1 MTNYPRTKNSL
12 ISMPNLKELEKKIKI
27 KFKNIKLLQQ
37 ALTHRSYINEHPQDK
52 LTHNERLEFL
62 GDAVLELIVTEYLY
76 KTFDSPEGELTSL
89 RASLVNTESLSLL
102 AQELDLNNYLFLSR
116 GEAKST
122 GKARNVILADAF
134 EALIGAIY
142 LDQGV
147 KKVKEFIAQH
157 LLTRLPKIIEQQ
169 LYKDPKSQFQ
179 EIAQAK
185 LKITPS
191 YQVLKE
197 EGLAHA
203 KKFTVGLF
211 LNDKLISRGE
221 GSSKFEAE
229 VEAAKNG
236 LTKI

>member
-1 MTNYPRTKNSL
+1 MLSL
-12 ISMPNLKELEKKIKI
+12 KDLEKKIKI
-27 KFKNIKLLQQ
+27 RFKNVKSLQQ

-52 LTHNERLEFL
+52 LAHNERLEFL

-76 KTFDSPEGELTSL
+76 KTFDHSEGELTSL

-102 AQELDLNNYLFLSR
+102 AQELGLNDYLFLSK
-116 GEAKST
+116 GETKST
-122 GKARNVILADAF
+122 GKARSVILADAF

-147 KKVKEFIAQH
+147 KKTKEFIAQR
-157 LLTRLPKIIEQQ
+157 LLVKLPKIIEQQ

-236 LTKI
+236 LPKI

>member
-1 MTNYPRTKNSL
+1 M
-12 ISMPNLKELEKKIKI
+12 
-27 KFKNIKLLQQ
+27 
-37 ALTHRSYINEHPQDK
+37 
-52 LTHNERLEFL
+52 
-62 GDAVLELIVTEYLY
+62 
-76 KTFDSPEGELTSL
+76 
-89 RASLVNTESLSLL
+89 
-102 AQELDLNNYLFLSR
+102 
-116 GEAKST
+116 
-122 GKARNVILADAF
+122 ADAF

-147 KKVKEFIAQH
+147 KKTKEFIAHH
-157 LLTRLPKIIEQQ
+157 LLVKLPKIIAQQ

-236 LTKI
+236 LPKI

>member
-1 MTNYPRTKNSL
+1 
-12 ISMPNLKELEKKIKI
+12 MPNLKELEKKIKI

>member
-1 MTNYPRTKNSL
+1 MIYM
-12 ISMPNLKELEKKIKI
+12 ISLKELEKKIKI
-27 KFKNIKLLQQ
+27 KFKNVKLLQQ
-37 ALTHRSYINEHPQDK
+37 ALTHRSYINEHPQEK
-52 LTHNERLEFL
+52 LAQNERLEFL

-76 KTFDSPEGELTSL
+76 KTFDSPEGDLTSL

-102 AQELDLNNYLFLSR
+102 AQELSLNDYLFLSK
-116 GEAKST
+116 GETKST

-147 KKVKEFIAQH
+147 KKTKEFIAQR
-157 LLTRLPKIIEQQ
+157 LLIKLPKIIEQQ

-185 LKITPS
+185 LKITPN

-229 VEAAKNG
+229 VEAAKKG
-236 LTKI
+236 LPKIG